1 MWWRCAEGEGDLPRK
16 RPNSKRGRG
25 RPYAGK
31 ALYERIH
38 WADWVEE
45 GADEYRQAGSRKPYV
60 LVLIDL
66 LELTEEPE
74 VVREIIADEK
84 RFARTQKHF
93 KKKRL
98 KARKELRV
106 VRELAE
112 KMNNYGRSLHM
123 KP

>member
-1 MWWRCAEGEGDLPRK
+1 VICPGSGQIAKGVAADPT
-16 RPNSKRGRG
+16 PGRRSTKG
-25 RPYAGK
+25 YTGPIGSR
-31 ALYERIH
+31 R
-38 WADWVEE
+38 